1 MIETKDRTYL
11 ATHPWISFRLDLRKA
26 SYRVWM
32 LLGNAQSKCEAVKG
46 IPLLP
51 SVSEHLY
58 QVFLAKGIL
67 GTTAIEGNTLSEDEV
82 LELLEG
88 KLQLPPSKEYLAQ
101 EIDNIVEACNLIRN
115 QVMSGEQSNLQTG
128 DILEFNRLV
137 FKELSTQED
146 FVPGEFRTHE
156 VGVGNYKGAPY
167 ANVEYLV
174 DRLFTWLNADF
185 DTPEGYEV
193 AIAILKAILAHLYI
207 AWIHPFGDGNGR
219 TARLIEFEILLAAGL
234 PDVVAHL
241 FSNHYNQ
248 TRTEYY
254 RQLDASHR
262 SFDGVFEFIEY
273 ALQGFVDGL
282 NNQLDMI
289 RGQQLHV
296 HWINYIHSQFRDK
309 HGAAD
314 VRRRRLAIDLSNKD
328 EPVKVSEIRY
338 VSTRIAEA
346 YADLSDKTV
355 SRDVQKLQQ
364 MDLVTRTKEGVIAN
378 REVMKAFMPATIENG

>member
-1 MIETKDRTYL
+1 
-11 ATHPWISFRLDLRKA
+11 
-26 SYRVWM
+26 M

-51 SVSEHLY
+51 SVSEHFY

-115 QVMSGEQSNLQTG
+115 QVMSGEQSNLRTG
-128 DILEFNRLV
+128 DILNFNRLV

-167 ANVEYLV
+167 ADVEYLV
-174 DRLFTWLNADF
+174 DQLFTWLNADF

-262 SFDGVFEFIEY
+262 SADGVFEFIEY

-296 HWINYIHSQFRDK
+296 HWINYIHSRFRDK
-309 HGAAD
+309 DGAAD

-328 EPVKVSEIRY
+328 EPIKVSEIRY